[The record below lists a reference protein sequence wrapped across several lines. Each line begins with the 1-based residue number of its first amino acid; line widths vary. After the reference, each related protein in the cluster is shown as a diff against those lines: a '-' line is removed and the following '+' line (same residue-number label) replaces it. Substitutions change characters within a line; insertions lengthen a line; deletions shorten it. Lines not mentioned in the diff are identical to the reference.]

1 MGNDFHGHII
11 VLLARGGIAVD
22 SRAVGGLYG
31 ASIPSGC
38 DLERACG
45 GMAFQGSATPGYL
58 L

>member
-1 MGNDFHGHII
+1 M
-11 VLLARGGIAVD
+11 D
-22 SRAVGGLYG
+22 SRAVGGLYH

-38 DLERACG
+38 DLERAWG

>member
-1 MGNDFHGHII
+1 MIFMGILSCGE
-11 VLLARGGIAVD
+11 REGGIAVD
-22 SRAVGGLYG
+22 SRAVRGLYR

-38 DLERACG
+38 DLERAWV